1 MRLLLKILLLLGC
14 NLTFSQN
21 IDCVGSSITKNGYP
35 QFANDLLVVN
45 GYGWRMH
52 NYGVPGAGI
61 IQNAYTN
68 TPEYNEV
75 VHRESEIIIL
85 LLGVGDWEIFSNGPQ
100 GTRNLW
106 ESEYRKLVDTFMKN
120 SKVYLGLLIHR
131 VVSIPNGSEANAT
144 IDKMNF
150 VINKIAN
157 EYGIS
162 IIDFKSAIGI
172 DSSNFWA
179 SDGIHPNK
187 KGSELLGIA
196 AYEALVY
203 NNFLYID
210 EEYWNT
216 VEDYKEQ
223 KKIGWFGCDRN

>member
-100 GTRNLW
+100 G
-106 ESEYRKLVDTFMKN
+106 YQKLM
-120 SKVYLGLLIHR
+120 
-131 VVSIPNGSEANAT
+131 
-144 IDKMNF
+144 
-150 VINKIAN
+150 
-157 EYGIS
+157 GI
-162 IIDFKSAIGI
+162 
-172 DSSNFWA
+172 
-179 SDGIHPNK
+179 
-187 KGSELLGIA
+187 
-196 AYEALVY
+196 
-203 NNFLYID
+203 
-210 EEYWNT
+210 
-216 VEDYKEQ
+216 
-223 KKIGWFGCDRN
+223 